1 MMSIQPLNWFY
12 GSRQRIVRHIF
23 RTEREEL
30 VWLENHLKYRCRVNC
45 YTVRELI
52 KRGMIKSKQIIK
64 HGLFEIES
72 SELEKDIVKK
82 VVGQLK
88 AGQSLRSMGV

>member
-30 VWLENHLKYRCRVNC
+30 VWLENHLKYRCRVSYKWTPRRLHFYLEQGLSRVLEN
-45 YTVRELI
+45 TTLQKGTERV
-52 KRGMIKSKQIIK
+52 KQ
-64 HGLFEIES
+64 LFCWYICFISVFENE
-72 SELEKDIVKK
+72 
-82 VVGQLK
+82 
-88 AGQSLRSMGV
+88 